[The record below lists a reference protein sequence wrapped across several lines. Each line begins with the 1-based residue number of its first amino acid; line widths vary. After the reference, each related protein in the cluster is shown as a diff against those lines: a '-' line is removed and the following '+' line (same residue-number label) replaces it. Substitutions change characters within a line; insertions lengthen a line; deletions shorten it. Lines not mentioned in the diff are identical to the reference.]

1 MKTSSF
7 KSILGVVF
15 GLAMSVQS
23 ADAAIAPGEGYMLQ
37 LEGTNLYL
45 SADLAN
51 LGNSI
56 TQEEEGSAGFSQ
68 VFTFVEAPVGA
79 EAEGFNIQVADNV
92 YVTRDSWNIFYRDDC
107 DLSSKNSIFAV
118 EEEGNVIT
126 LKNFGTEKYVGFDDK
141 SSGAKVYSDKT
152 GNKVCRLIPIPISSD
167 YYLNQLNS
175 TISDAENLLSSTI
188 EGNEGGQYPAS
199 ARATLQEAIDAR
211 DRILKIE

>member
-56 TQEEEGSAGFSQ
+56 TQEEEGSAIS
-68 VFTFVEAPVGA
+68 A
-79 EAEGFNIQVADNV
+79 
-92 YVTRDSWNIFYRDDC
+92 
-107 DLSSKNSIFAV
+107 
-118 EEEGNVIT
+118 
-126 LKNFGTEKYVGFDDK
+126 KY
-141 SSGAKVYSDKT
+141 
-152 GNKVCRLIPIPISSD
+152 L
-167 YYLNQLNS
+167 
-175 TISDAENLLSSTI
+175 LLSK
-188 EGNEGGQYPAS
+188 
-199 ARATLQEAIDAR
+199 LQ
-211 DRILKIE
+211 